1 MGSVITKI
9 EKYSPLLHKARL
21 GDTLVSINGKE
32 LVDVL
37 DYKFFSYDSRLEVV
51 LESENG
57 QRRTVKVKKDAGSD
71 LGLEFETYLM
81 DKARSCK
88 NRCVFCFVD
97 QLPRNM
103 RKTLYFKDDDA
114 RLSFL
119 TGNYITL
126 TNLSERELQRIID
139 LRISPINVSVH
150 ATEPELRAKL
160 LGNPEGAN
168 GYELLKRL
176 AAGGIT
182 MNCQIVCCPGLN
194 DRDALSRSMTDLAEL
209 YPQVNSVSIV
219 PVGLT
224 KHREHLYP
232 LKPFDKDGAAETLDR
247 VNAFGEVCLKKHG
260 SRIFFPSDEL
270 FLKAERPI
278 PEDEYYEDYAQ
289 LENGVGLLRLLQEE
303 FRSALE
309 NEDVKS
315 DGIPFS
321 IATGASAAPFLEK
334 LLMTAK
340 QKYDNING
348 RVFPVINDF
357 FGHTIDVAG
366 LVTGRD
372 LIAQL
377 TGKDLGARLLI
388 PQVMLRD
395 GEGVFL
401 DDVTVTE
408 IEKELQIEV
417 IPIGQD
423 GGDLFLAMTGIF
435 SERELSYPKNKNIE
449 TKEGNA

>member
-1 MGSVITKI
+1 
-9 EKYSPLLHKARL
+9 
-21 GDTLVSINGKE
+21 
-32 LVDVL
+32 
-37 DYKFFSYDSRLEVV
+37 V
-51 LESENG
+51 LEDENG
-57 QRRTVKVKKDAGSD
+57 QRHTVRIKKEPGGD
-71 LGLEFETYLM
+71 LGLEFTTYLM

-97 QLPRNM
+97 QLPRGM

-119 TGNYITL
+119 TGNYVTL

-160 LGNPEGAN
+160 LGNPEAAN
-168 GYELLKRL
+168 GYELIKRL

-194 DRDALSRSMTDLAEL
+194 DGDALSRSMEDLAVL

-224 KHREHLYP
+224 KHRERLFP
-232 LKPFDKDGAAETLDR
+232 LKPFDKEGANETLDR
-247 VNAFGEVCLKKHG
+247 INAFGEKCFEKYG
-260 SRIFFPSDEL
+260 SRIFFPSDEM
-270 FLKAERPI
+270 FLKAEREI
-278 PEDEYYEDYAQ
+278 PGDEFYEDYTQ
-289 LENGVGLLRLLQEE
+289 LENGVGLLRLLQVE
-303 FRSALE
+303 FKSALKYK
-309 NEDVKS
+309 DVNC
-315 DGIPFS
+315 DGVQFS
-321 IATGASAAPFLEK
+321 IATGVSAAPFLEN
-334 LLMTAK
+334 LMMTAK

-377 TGKDLGARLLI
+377 RGIDLGNRLLI
-388 PQVMLRD
+388 PQTMLRD

-401 DDVTVTE
+401 DDVTVSE
-408 IEKELQIEV
+408 VEKELQIEV
-417 IPIGQD
+417 FTIGQD
-423 GGDLFLAMTGIF
+423 GGDLFLAMTGNF
-435 SERELSYPKNKNIE
+435 SERDLGYPKK
-449 TKEGNA
+449 

>member
-9 EKYSPLLHKARL
+9 EKYSPLLHKATL
-21 GDTLVSINGKE
+21 GDILVSINGKE
-32 LVDVL
+32 LLDVL

-57 QRRTVKVKKDAGSD
+57 QRRTIKVKKEAGGD

-81 DKARSCK
+81 DKARACH

-97 QLPRNM
+97 QLPRGM

-150 ATEPELRAKL
+150 ATNPELRAKL

-176 AAGGIT
+176 SAGGIT

-194 DRDALSRSMTDLAEL
+194 DGEALSRSMTDLAEL

-224 KHREHLYP
+224 KHREHLFA
-232 LKPFDKDGAAETLDR
+232 LKPFDRDGAAETLDR
-247 VNAFGEVCLKKHG
+247 VNAFGDVCLKKYG

-278 PEDEYYEDYAQ
+278 PEDEYYEDYTQ

-321 IATGASAAPFLEK
+321 IATGVSAAPFLTK
-334 LLMTAK
+334 LLVTAK
-340 QKYDNING
+340 EKHDNING

-408 IEKELQIEV
+408 VEKELQIEV

-423 GGDLFLAMTGIF
+423 GGDLFLAMTGNF
-435 SERELSYPKNKNIE
+435 SERELKYPKK
-449 TKEGNA
+449 

>member
-9 EKYSPLLHKARL
+9 EKTSPLLHKAKV
-21 GDTLVSINGKE
+21 GDRLVSINGKE
-32 LVDVL
+32 LLDIL
-37 DYKFFSYDSRLEVV
+37 DYKFFSYDPKLELV
-51 LESENG
+51 LESESG
-57 QRRTVKVKKDAGSD
+57 KKRTVRVRKGAGED

-81 DKARSCK
+81 DKARACR

-97 QLPRNM
+97 QLPRGM

-119 TGNYITL
+119 MGNYITL

-150 ATEPELRAKL
+150 ATDPDLRAKL
-160 LGNPEGAN
+160 LGNPDGAR

-176 AAGGIT
+176 AADGIT

-194 DRDALSRSMTDLAEL
+194 DGEPLSRTMTDLAAL

-224 KHREHLYP
+224 KYREHLFP
-232 LKPFDKDGAAETLDR
+232 LAPFDRESAAAALGRIGASGTA
-247 VNAFGEVCLKKHG
+247 CLEKYG

-270 FLKAERPI
+270 FLKAEQSI
-278 PEDEYYEDYAQ
+278 PEDEYYEDYPQ
-289 LENGVGLLRLLQEE
+289 LENGVGLLRLLQVE
-303 FRSALE
+303 FISALE
-309 NEDVKS
+309 NEEAVC
-315 DGIPFS
+315 DGVPFS
-321 IATGASAAPFLEK
+321 IATGVSAAPFIEK
-334 LLMTAK
+334 LLLTLK
-340 QKYDNING
+340 QKHDNING
-348 RVFPVINDF
+348 RVFPVTNDF

-366 LVTGRD
+366 LVTGQD

-377 TGKDLGARLLI
+377 RGRDLGKRLLI
-388 PQVMLRD
+388 PQVMLRS

-401 DDVTVTE
+401 DDVTVSDVE
-408 IEKELQIEV
+408 GELLVEV
-417 IPIGQD
+417 MPVGQ
-423 GGDLFLAMTGIF
+423 GGEDLFHAMTGSF
-435 SERELSYPKNKNIE
+435 SRRDLEYPKK
-449 TKEGNA
+449 